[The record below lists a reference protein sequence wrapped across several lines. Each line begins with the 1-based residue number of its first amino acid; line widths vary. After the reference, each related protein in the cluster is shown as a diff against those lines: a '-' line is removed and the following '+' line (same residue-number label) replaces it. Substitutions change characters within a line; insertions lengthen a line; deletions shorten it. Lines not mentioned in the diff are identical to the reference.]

1 MLCANSIPAMSM
13 STFVDPTETFPCL
26 IVTTAQQLHCHD
38 LSASA
43 VDQSVTFH
51 DNEHR
56 VCPGNHQTPAP
67 VRHGRVPIFL
77 SLPLI
82 VLLPL
87 SAAADSREAVTIEI
101 NPEGFNASRA
111 DIRAVCRSA
120 ANQLLRHMVDLK
132 KTTVRVSKGA
142 HGPIALFKKGENG
155 EHLIKLATEKLY
167 WAQYAYQFSHE
178 ICHVLCGYENDCQ
191 GNLWFE
197 ETLCEVASLYCLR
210 RMSVEWRTNAPYEN
224 WKSFSPALRDYT
236 DDIGRNLEDYL
247 EITRTGLPAYYRK
260 HARHLSTNATDRGKN
275 GAMALVLLAAF
286 ERQPRHWDAI
296 RWLNSSPSPGDET
309 FVQYLSKWHR
319 AVPGEHAGFVSS
331 LSALYGIPLEERKLP
346 DKAPITE

>member
-1 MLCANSIPAMSM
+1 MK
-13 STFVDPTETFPCL
+13 
-26 IVTTAQQLHCHD
+26 HW
-38 LSASA
+38 
-43 VDQSVTFH
+43 
-51 DNEHR
+51 
-56 VCPGNHQTPAP
+56 
-67 VRHGRVPIFL
+67 RVPTCL
-77 SLPLI
+77 SLLLI

-87 SAAADSREAVTIEI
+87 YAAADSREAVTIEV
-101 NPEGFNASRA
+101 NPKGFNASRT
-111 DIRAVCRSA
+111 DIHAVCRSA
-120 ANQLLRHMVDLK
+120 ADQLLRHMLDLR
-132 KTTVRVSKGA
+132 KTTIRVSKGA

-155 EHLIKLATEKLY
+155 EHLVKLAAEKLY

-178 ICHVLCGYENDCQ
+178 ICHVLSGYENDYQ

-236 DDIGRNLEDYL
+236 DDIGRNRKDYL
-247 EITRTGLPAYYRK
+247 EIIRTGLPTYYRK
-260 HARHLSTNATDRGKN
+260 HARHLSTNATDRKKN

-286 ERQPRHWDAI
+286 ERQPRHWNAI

-309 FVQYLSKWHR
+309 FVQYLSKWQA

-331 LSALYGIPLEERKLP
+331 LAALYGIPLEERKLP
-346 DKAPITE
+346 AKAPVTE